1 MTKRM
6 KPSFE
11 AAFPNIT
18 RWVKDCG
25 TVEIG
30 YDPHTDSFIRAIQ
43 EGGLVWSGES
53 QYKSLDDAFQDLGTG
68 ITTTLHSHIPGHKP
82 AAKRKLSAKP
92 PRTTKT
98 PDEPQ
103 RRPQIS
109 TLPKQV
115 HKLDEIVESI
125 RRQENVQVT
134 RLTVVKKLCENPE
147 AAQAFAL
154 FLARKAQER
163 LREKQGNERY
173 RELVNRAIRE
183 MKPYLDNP
191 TEDRKWR
198 LLALLREIEEEQNEH
213 KSISWG
219 MVRNIKSWDLLI
231 VEQALR
237 SIIRTDEAPYW
248 LYQAARDHVGSSDFL
263 TAKFI
268 PRIEGIARFWRRY
281 FKVKA

>member
-53 QYKSLDDAFQDLGTG
+53 QYKSLDDAFQ
-68 ITTTLHSHIPGHKP
+68 
-82 AAKRKLSAKP
+82 
-92 PRTTKT
+92 
-98 PDEPQ
+98 E
-103 RRPQIS
+103 
-109 TLPKQV
+109 
-115 HKLDEIVESI
+115 
-125 RRQENVQVT
+125 
-134 RLTVVKKLCENPE
+134 
-147 AAQAFAL
+147 
-154 FLARKAQER
+154 
-163 LREKQGNERY
+163 
-173 RELVNRAIRE
+173 
-183 MKPYLDNP
+183 
-191 TEDRKWR
+191 
-198 LLALLREIEEEQNEH
+198 
-213 KSISWG
+213 SISWG